1 MATPAQMPACG
12 DRGAPSFDSSNPRQL
27 HRHFSDLDFHFGRS
41 SVTDDTE
48 KKKHTTRFLSV
59 EEQDVW
65 EAFPEFGPTKTYDE
79 FKAAVLKLV
88 PGTDV
93 DRKFT
98 PADLDALVGKYAR
111 LGILSKGDYSEFY
124 RHFLAITQFLV
135 ARQRLS
141 LAEQSHAFRRAI
153 ALPSLW
159 DRVPQR
165 LQSKKPDVH
174 PDEPCELADL
184 NEAVEFV
191 LATTC
196 NAPVAIAGFHLPH
209 PSPIYPEIQQEP
221 RLGALLKTMNASS
234 SIIIRTGLPL
244 NRLPILRVPIWR
256 ATVANP
262 GQLTAAQLMLE
273 VKTQRVAPA
282 SSISATAGGSTFQPS
297 EDDRIRSLE
306 HEILALR
313 TRAQARRAAAA
324 GEPVEE
330 PELPIRASAP
340 PANAPT
346 SAPPPLRPPNRA
358 SAPSAPQPEHP
369 FANARDA
376 TYVPPRDRN
385 VGTRP
390 NPVQPKKPG
399 PAHHPTAPI
408 YNEKVAHGVFD
419 RSMEA
424 SVTLT
429 QRELYALSP
438 EVSAQVHDA
447 TTSRRVAPNHK
458 HKPAAANPAP
468 LVNQFIVEP

>member
-98 PADLDALVGKYAR
+98 PADLDALVV
-111 LGILSKGDYSEFY
+111 EFY

-141 LAEQSHAFRRAI
+141 LAEQSRAFRRAI
-153 ALPSLW
+153 ALPSLL

-209 PSPIYPEIQQEP
+209 PSSIYPEIKQEP
-221 RLGALLKTMNASS
+221 RLGALLETMNGLIKVLASQQQHHYSHRPPSQSS
-234 SIIIRTGLPL
+234 SNPTRTDMAARTSTKRDVDGRVVLPALSFPGAFLGIIC
-244 NRLPILRVPIWR
+244 
-256 ATVANP
+256 
-262 GQLTAAQLMLE
+262 LMLE

-324 GEPVEE
+324 GEPVEQ

-340 PANAPT
+340 PVQSFLVQS
-346 SAPPPLRPPNRA
+346 SAM
-358 SAPSAPQPEHP
+358 E
-369 FANARDA
+369 
-376 TYVPPRDRN
+376 TPRW
-385 VGTRP
+385 GW
-390 NPVQPKKPG
+390 
-399 PAHHPTAPI
+399 
-408 YNEKVAHGVFD
+408 
-419 RSMEA
+419 
-424 SVTLT
+424 
-429 QRELYALSP
+429 
-438 EVSAQVHDA
+438 
-447 TTSRRVAPNHK
+447 RRLH
-458 HKPAAANPAP
+458 
-468 LVNQFIVEP
+468 